1 MSVPYTHVPF
11 CEKGLIA
18 FCEQQPWFQQQF
30 LLHGGNMQLCAS
42 KVNKKAANWRQIF
55 PELIQHI
62 QQFLP
67 NKLLNTYIVSI
78 ESIYSSFPQNFFPYY
93 WQWSLACLW
102 KINSR
107 KPLVPPSLQE
117 NEDTALEISPITLC
131 VFFSLLLPSLGSS
144 NNNNKKRW
152 LFSKHFFFCFLK
164 SLQFENIYKKK
175 CWEYTVY
182 HVLLTVTFG
191 MDTTS
196 TFPVID
202 LRVLKFPLKSMEA
215 SPGKTKNKIQSRKRS
230 SN

>member
-131 VFFSLLLPSLGSS
+131 VFFLYCFHLLAPQIIIIKKDGSFQS
-144 NNNNKKRW
+144 I
-152 LFSKHFFFCFLK
+152 FSFVF
-164 SLQFENIYKKK
+164 
-175 CWEYTVY
+175 
-182 HVLLTVTFG
+182 
-191 MDTTS
+191 
-196 TFPVID
+196 
-202 LRVLKFPLKSMEA
+202 
-215 SPGKTKNKIQSRKRS
+215 
-230 SN
+230 